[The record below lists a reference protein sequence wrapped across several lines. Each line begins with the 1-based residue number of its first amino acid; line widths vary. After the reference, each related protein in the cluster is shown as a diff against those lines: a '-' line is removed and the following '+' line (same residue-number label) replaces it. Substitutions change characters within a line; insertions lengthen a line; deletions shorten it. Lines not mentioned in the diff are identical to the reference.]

1 VIKDGQYQK
10 ENVQALI
17 EMVAG
22 EDEAKKAQAEP
33 MANACKDLDDPDRC
47 EKGVKVAKCLE
58 KEGRER
64 GFKS

>member
-1 VIKDGQYQK
+1 
-10 ENVQALI
+10 
-17 EMVAG
+17 MVAG

-33 MANACKDLDDPDRC
+33 MAEACTKEDDPDRC